1 MVRRD
6 LINVKILIV
15 TQYFYP
21 ENFKS
26 NDLAFEMKNRGH
38 DVTVL
43 TGLPNYPEGKIFDGY
58 GAFKNRK
65 QIINRVKII
74 RSLLLPRGKG
84 GGLSLFI
91 NYYSFVFF
99 ASIKAFFLGLNNR
112 FDAVIVHEPSPITQY
127 YPALLINKIWKTPV
141 YFWVMDLWPE
151 SLSIAGGVKNKF
163 VLNYYTKVV
172 KKFYRNSE
180 KILIT
185 SKGFRGAI
193 NEKGNFDHKIV
204 YFPNW
209 AEDAISEG
217 NKDYPIPQMP
227 EGFKVMFAGNI
238 GESQDL
244 DNIMKAAQELKDKKY
259 IQFILV
265 GDGRKMPFVKEF
277 VEQNNLN
284 DTVHIM
290 GRFPVE
296 SMSSFF
302 DKADV
307 MLVTLK
313 DDPIF
318 NLTVPAKLQAYMSA
332 SKPIVAMLNGEGSEN
347 IIDADCGFTVP
358 AGDYVGLS
366 ETILK
371 ASLLSQEKLQTL
383 GQNSRLYYERYFKM
397 SACISNLEDII
408 SKS

>member
-1 MVRRD
+1 M
-6 LINVKILIV
+6 NILII

-26 NDLAFEMKNRGH
+26 NDLAFELKNRGH
-38 DVTVL
+38 QVTVL
-43 TGLPNYPEGKIFDGY
+43 TGLPNYPEGKIFEGY
-58 GAFKNRK
+58 GFFKNRE
-65 QIINRVKII
+65 QTINGVKVI

-84 GGLSLFI
+84 GGLRLFA
-91 NYYSFVFF
+91 NYYSFAFF
-99 ASIKAFFLGLNNR
+99 ASVKAFFLGLNNR
-112 FDAVIVHEPSPITQY
+112 FDAIIVHEPSPITQY
-127 YPALLINKIWKTPV
+127 YPALLMNKLWKIPV

-163 VLNYYTKVV
+163 VLSYYTKVI
-172 KKFYRNSE
+172 KGFYKNSE

-193 NEKGNFDHKIV
+193 NEKGDFNNKIV

-209 AEDAISEG
+209 AEDSISEG
-217 NKDYPIPQMP
+217 SKDFPIPPMP

-238 GESQDL
+238 GEAQDL
-244 DNIMKAAQELKDKKY
+244 DNIMRAALQLKEKKN
-259 IQFILV
+259 IKFILV

-277 VEQNNLN
+277 VEQNDLH
-284 DTVHIM
+284 DTVNIM

-296 SMSSFF
+296 AMSSFF

-332 SKPIVAMLNGEGSEN
+332 SKPVIAMLNGEGADN
-347 IIDADCGFTVP
+347 ILDAGCGFTVD
-358 AGDYVGLS
+358 AGDYSALA
-366 ETILK
+366 ETIVK
-371 ASLLSQEKLQTL
+371 ASELSGEELQKL
-383 GQNSRLYYERYFKM
+383 GSNSRKYYAENFKM
-397 SACISNLEDII
+397 SACISNLENII
-408 SKS
+408 SKKV

>member
-1 MVRRD
+1 
-6 LINVKILIV
+6 VKILII

-26 NDLAFEMKNRGH
+26 NDLAFELKNRGH

-43 TGLPNYPEGKIFDGY
+43 TGLPNYPEGELFEGY
-58 GAFKNRK
+58 GVFKNRK
-65 QIINRVKII
+65 QVINGVKII

-84 GGLSLFI
+84 GGLRLFI
-91 NYYSFVFF
+91 NYYSFAFF
-99 ASIKAFFLGLNNR
+99 ASLKAFFLGLNNS
-112 FDAVIVHEPSPITQY
+112 FDALIVHEPSPITQY

-163 VLNYYTKVV
+163 VLNYYTKVI
-172 KKFYRNSE
+172 KKFYKNSE

-185 SKGFRGAI
+185 SKGFRKAI
-193 NEKGNFDHKIV
+193 NEKGNFDNKIV

-209 AEDAISEG
+209 AEDAISDG
-217 NKDYPIPQMP
+217 NKDFPIPLLP

-238 GESQDL
+238 GEAQDL
-244 DNIMKAAQELKDKKY
+244 DNIMRAALHLSDKKH

-265 GDGRKMPFVKEF
+265 GDGRKMSFVKEF

-347 IIDADCGFTVP
+347 IIDADCGFTVS

-371 ASLLSQEKLQTL
+371 ASLLSVDKLNKL
-383 GQNSRLYYERYFKM
+383 GENSRVYYERNFKM
-397 SACISNLEDII
+397 AECISNLEHIMSSR
-408 SKS
+408 SK

>member
-1 MVRRD
+1 M
-6 LINVKILIV
+6 KILII

-26 NDLAFEMKNRGH
+26 NDMAFELKSRGH

-43 TGLPNYPEGKIFDGY
+43 TGLPNYPEGEIFEGY
-58 GAFKNRK
+58 GVFKNRK
-65 QIINRVKII
+65 QTINGVKII
-74 RSLLLPRGKG
+74 RSLLLTRGKG
-84 GGLSLFI
+84 SGLRLFI
-91 NYYSFVFF
+91 NYYSFAFF
-99 ASIKAFFLGLNNR
+99 ASLKAFFLGLNNR

-127 YPALLINKIWKTPV
+127 YPALLLNKIWKAPV

-151 SLSIAGGVKNKF
+151 SLSIAGGIKNKF
-163 VLNYYTKVV
+163 VLNYYTNVI

-193 NEKGNFDHKIV
+193 NEKGNFDDKIV

-217 NKDYPIPQMP
+217 NKNFPIPQLP
-227 EGFKVMFAGNI
+227 QGFKVMFAGNI
-238 GESQDL
+238 GEAQDL
-244 DNIMKAAQELKDKKY
+244 DNIMRAALELKDKKH

-277 VEQNNLN
+277 VLQNNLSE
-284 DTVHIM
+284 TVNIM

-347 IIDADCGFTVP
+347 IIDANCGFTVA
-358 AGDYVGLS
+358 AGDYIALS
-366 ETILK
+366 ETIVE
-371 ASLLSQEKLQTL
+371 ASLLSPIELQKL
-383 GQNSRLYYERYFKM
+383 GDNSRLYYERYFKM
-397 SACISNLEDII
+397 SACISNLEEII
-408 SKS
+408 SK

>member
-1 MVRRD
+1 M
-6 LINVKILIV
+6 KILIV

-26 NDLAFEMKNRGH
+26 NDLAFEMQNRGH

-43 TGLPNYPEGKIFDGY
+43 TGLPNYPEGEIFEGY
-58 GAFKNRK
+58 GIFKNRK
-65 QIINRVKII
+65 QVINGVKII
-74 RSLLLPRGKG
+74 RSILLPRGKG
-84 GGLSLFI
+84 SGIRLFA
-91 NYYSFVFF
+91 NYYSFAFF

-163 VLNYYTKVV
+163 VLNYYTNVI
-172 KKFYRNSE
+172 KKFYKNAE

-193 NEKGNFDHKIV
+193 NEKGNFDDKIV

-217 NKDYPIPQMP
+217 NKNFPIPELP

-238 GESQDL
+238 GEAQDL
-244 DNIMKAAQELKDKKY
+244 DSIMKAALELKDKKH

-265 GDGRKMPFVKEF
+265 GDGRKMPFVKDF
-277 VEQNNLN
+277 VDHNNLN
-284 DTVHIM
+284 DTISIM

-296 SMSSFF
+296 AMSSFF

-347 IIDADCGFTVP
+347 IIDAECGFTVP

-371 ASLLSQEKLQTL
+371 ASSLSADELRVV
-383 GQNSRLYYERYFKM
+383 GENSRAYYERYFKM
-397 SACISNLEDII
+397 SACISNLESII
-408 SKS
+408 SKSK

>member
-1 MVRRD
+1 M
-6 LINVKILIV
+6 KILIV

-26 NDLAFEMKNRGH
+26 NDLAFELKKRGH

-43 TGLPNYPEGKIFDGY
+43 TGLPNYPEGKIFEGY
-58 GAFKNRK
+58 GIFKNRK
-65 QIINRVKII
+65 QSINGVKII

-84 GGLSLFI
+84 GGLRLFI
-91 NYYSFVFF
+91 NYYSFAIF

-163 VLNYYTKVV
+163 VLNYYTKVI
-172 KKFYRNSE
+172 KKFYKNSE

-193 NEKGNFDHKIV
+193 NEKGNFDNKIV

-217 NKDYPIPQMP
+217 NKNYPIPELP
-227 EGFKVMFAGNI
+227 RGFKVMFAGNI
-238 GESQDL
+238 GEAQDL
-244 DNIMKAAQELKDKKY
+244 DSIMKAALELKDEKH

-265 GDGRKMPFVKEF
+265 GDGRKMSFVKDF
-277 VEQNNLN
+277 VDQNNLN
-284 DTVHIM
+284 DTISIM

-296 SMSSFF
+296 AMSSFF

-347 IIDADCGFTVP
+347 ITDAECGFTVS
-358 AGDYVGLS
+358 AGNYVGLS

-371 ASLLSQEKLQTL
+371 ASLLSADDLRIL
-383 GQNSRLYYERYFKM
+383 GENSRSYYQRYFKM
-397 SACISNLEDII
+397 SACISNLENII
-408 SKS
+408 SK

>member
-1 MVRRD
+1 M
-6 LINVKILIV
+6 KILIV

-26 NDLAFEMKNRGH
+26 NDLAFELKKRGH

-43 TGLPNYPEGKIFDGY
+43 TGLPNYPEGEIFEGY
-58 GAFKNRK
+58 GIFKNRK
-65 QIINRVKII
+65 QVINGVKII

-84 GGLSLFI
+84 GGLRLFI
-91 NYYSFVFF
+91 NYYSFAFF
-99 ASIKAFFLGLNNR
+99 ASVKAFFLRLNNR

-127 YPALLINKIWKTPV
+127 YPALLINKIWETPV

-163 VLNYYTKVV
+163 VLNYYTNVI
-172 KKFYRNSE
+172 KKFYKNAE

-193 NEKGNFDHKIV
+193 NEKGNFDDKIV

-217 NKDYPIPQMP
+217 NKNFPIPELP
-227 EGFKVMFAGNI
+227 KGFKVMFAGNI
-238 GESQDL
+238 GEAQDL
-244 DNIMKAAQELKDKKY
+244 DSIMKAALELKDEKH

-265 GDGRKMPFVKEF
+265 GDGRKMPFVKDF
-277 VEQNNLN
+277 VDQNNLN
-284 DTVHIM
+284 DTISIM

-296 SMSSFF
+296 AMSSFF

-347 IIDADCGFTVP
+347 IIDAECGFTVS
-358 AGDYVGLS
+358 AGNYVGLS

-371 ASLLSQEKLQTL
+371 ASLLSADDLRIL
-383 GQNSRLYYERYFKM
+383 GENSRSYYERYFKM
-397 SACISNLEDII
+397 SACISNLENII
-408 SKS
+408 SK

>member
-1 MVRRD
+1 MVGGNLEVR
-6 LINVKILIV
+6 ILII

-26 NDLAFEMKNRGH
+26 NDLAFELQKRGH
-38 DVTVL
+38 DITVI
-43 TGLPNYPEGKIFDGY
+43 TGIPNYPEGKIFEGY
-58 GAFKNRK
+58 GFFKKRK
-65 QIINRVKII
+65 QLINGVKIY

-84 GGLSLFI
+84 GGLRLFA
-91 NYYSFVFF
+91 NYYSFAFF
-99 ASIKAFFLGLNNR
+99 ASVKAFVLGLNQR
-112 FDAVIVHEPSPITQY
+112 FDAIIVHEPSPITQY
-127 YPALLINKIWKTPV
+127 YPALLMNKLWKIPV

-163 VLNYYTKVV
+163 VLNYYTNVV
-172 KKFYRNSE
+172 KRFYTNSK

-185 SKGFRGAI
+185 SKGFREAI
-193 NEKGNFDHKIV
+193 NEKGNFNDKIV

-209 AEDAISEG
+209 AEDSISEG
-217 NKDYPIPQMP
+217 NKNFPIPPMP

-238 GESQDL
+238 GEAQDL
-244 DNIMKAAQELKDKKY
+244 DNIMRAALELKDKKH
-259 IQFILV
+259 IHFILV

-284 DTVHIM
+284 ETVHIM

-302 DKADV
+302 DKADI

-347 IIDADCGFTVP
+347 VIDADCGFTVA
-358 AGDYVGLS
+358 AGDYRGLS

-371 ASLLSQEKLQTL
+371 ASLLSRDKLETL
-383 GQNSRLYYERYFKM
+383 GKNSRSYYERYFKM
-397 SACISNLEDII
+397 SACISNLEDIMT
-408 SKS
+408 KP

>member
-1 MVRRD
+1 M
-6 LINVKILIV
+6 KILIV

-26 NDLAFEMKNRGH
+26 NDLAFELKKRGH

-43 TGLPNYPEGKIFDGY
+43 TGLPNYPEGEIFEGY
-58 GAFKNRK
+58 GIFKNRK
-65 QIINRVKII
+65 QVINGVKII

-84 GGLSLFI
+84 GGLRLFI
-91 NYYSFVFF
+91 NYYSFAFF
-99 ASIKAFFLGLNNR
+99 ASVKAFFLRLNNR

-163 VLNYYTKVV
+163 VLNYYTNVI
-172 KKFYRNSE
+172 KKFYKNAE

-193 NEKGNFDHKIV
+193 NEKGNFDDKIV

-217 NKDYPIPQMP
+217 NKNFPIPELP
-227 EGFKVMFAGNI
+227 KGFKVMFAGNI
-238 GESQDL
+238 GEAQDL
-244 DNIMKAAQELKDKKY
+244 DSIMKAALELKDEKH

-265 GDGRKMPFVKEF
+265 GDGRKMPFVKDF
-277 VEQNNLN
+277 VDQNNLD
-284 DTVHIM
+284 DTISIM

-296 SMSSFF
+296 AMSSFF

-347 IIDADCGFTVP
+347 IIDAECGFTVS
-358 AGDYVGLS
+358 AGNYVGLS

-371 ASLLSQEKLQTL
+371 ASLLSTDDLRIL
-383 GQNSRLYYERYFKM
+383 GENSRSYYERYFKM
-397 SACISNLEDII
+397 SACISNLENII
-408 SKS
+408 SK

>member
-1 MVRRD
+1 M
-6 LINVKILIV
+6 KILIV